1 MFAPRSLRRSTSAPG
16 RGAERGAETLGR
28 SSPAR
33 GRKSVEP
40 EVKALAKE
48 PQIRSCATAD
58 GKLDATSDSVVVE
71 KSEGL
76 RKTLSCSA
84 KGILTRTR
92 DVSPITS
99 PAPPQITP
107 PTLYAALGH
116 AASRTLLRETS
127 GPLPPYTMSVPTAPV
142 TMPLNAILSPPVPYP
157 ARPSA
162 LEISSTS
169 TSTAAASH
177 VFKTY
182 RCMAAGSWRTYIATV
197 KASCYATLASPTLQ
211 SCTTQDLRWNFI
223 GAGTYRVVCR
233 QGTRT

>member
-1 MFAPRSLRRSTSAPG
+1 M
-16 RGAERGAETLGR
+16 
-28 SSPAR
+28 
-33 GRKSVEP
+33 
-40 EVKALAKE
+40 
-48 PQIRSCATAD
+48 
-58 GKLDATSDSVVVE
+58 VVE

-157 ARPSA
+157 ARPSGA
-162 LEISSTS
+162 MVAPT
-169 TSTAAASH
+169 TTR
-177 VFKTY
+177 VFYPRVQPPANSIHHPPVKPLKFQAHQHPPPQQAMCS
-182 RCMAAGSWRTYIATV
+182 RRTV
-197 KASCYATLASPTLQ
+197 VWQPGPGGPTLLQ
-211 SCTTQDLRWNFI
+211 SKPVARCSMIRLDQKLSDLALFS
-223 GAGTYRVVCR
+223 
-233 QGTRT
+233 